1 MLIGVCSDSKI
12 CLCFQGV
19 EMQISCEPTEDEAK
33 VSKCCKSEVD
43 SEESR
48 ALLQWQKI
56 LCNLTEKALR
66 KSHPLVISNLTH
78 EKAKLLMAEDLAGT
92 AKVEQI
98 CLRALC
104 MQAFPGGSIVDI
116 LKDPNTSSDDQQ
128 VCRCSK
134 ENTTQGATVA
144 MISDL
149 DLPEFVSN
157 RER

>member
-1 MLIGVCSDSKI
+1 
-12 CLCFQGV
+12 
-19 EMQISCEPTEDEAK
+19 MQISFEPTGDEAK
-33 VSKCCKSEVD
+33 VSKCSKSEVD

-48 ALLQWQKI
+48 ALLQWQKV

-78 EKAKLLMAEDLAGT
+78 EKAKLLMAEDLVGT

-134 ENTTQGATVA
+134 ENTTEGATVA

-157 RER
+157 RDR